1 MQLETNQ
8 ARSSDGITGLTT
20 QDKVKT
26 NNNGVP
32 SYLVAFSL
40 DSTKSISLS
49 LSIPQTLTSFL
60 SFSSSNL
67 SKPWRGTRNHL
78 VKAKFVASWSGVGT
92 WRYSGFHF
100 RYVRAGSSSG
110 SLFFFTASATW
121 LRMHSCGVRWSL
133 WAGKDSGA
141 IWARL
146 RQRYW
151 FPSSRSLNHSRKTG
165 DDVGEEKWGWTPV
178 AKALASGSLYRIC
191 SFCVK

>member
-1 MQLETNQ
+1 M
-8 ARSSDGITGLTT
+8 
-20 QDKVKT
+20 
-26 NNNGVP
+26 P

-49 LSIPQTLTSFL
+49 LSLFL
-60 SFSSSNL
+60 RLSLLFSRSPLQISQN
-67 SKPWRGTRNHL
+67 PEEARGITWWKLNSWHPEVEL
-78 VKAKFVASWSGVGT
+78 ELGGTAASISGMWGQVVVVV
-92 WRYSGFHF
+92 HF
-100 RYVRAGSSSG
+100 
-110 SLFFFTASATW
+110 FFFTASATW